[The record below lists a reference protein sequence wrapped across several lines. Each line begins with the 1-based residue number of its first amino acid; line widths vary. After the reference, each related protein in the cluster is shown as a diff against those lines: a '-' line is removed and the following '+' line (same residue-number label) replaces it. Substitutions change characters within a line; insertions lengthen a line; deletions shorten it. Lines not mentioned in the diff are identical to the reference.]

1 MAVGAFVKSVD
12 QVENIGNDTYRVT
25 CNVSIMDASNSQFSI
40 SFDAVKGADWK
51 ILCRTA
57 VASKALSDLGET
69 VDLVVLPGL
78 ETI

>member
-1 MAVGAFVKSVD
+1 MAVGAFVKSID
-12 QVENIGNDTYRVT
+12 QVENMGSDTYRVT
-25 CNVSIMDASNSQFSI
+25 CNVSIMDASNSQFFI

-57 VASKALSDLGET
+57 VAAKAASDLGET
-69 VDLVVLPGL
+69 VDLVVMPGL